1 MASWGDMMLDEDRKV
16 LTMTNADWWVYLRE
30 YINTYQPRRDVIKA
44 MIWVDKVDKMRA
56 RLQCCTDVCRALPD
70 PEEDM
75 YRLWLNMVSEPEKYG
90 DDIVDVLEMEKK
102 LMLTSKR
109 WRVAAYWSRAQYAL
123 NDAEEEAQATKIQAA
138 WRGHQ
143 VRDTQEKLNCGFCL
157 ARKISPC
164 YYNGNWICY
173 DCVDDAD
180 QMFYDSAADAD
191 WVPCECCGTDIH
203 ASHEGDYRDG
213 FFCCY
218 ECASGSVVVTS
229 WS

>member
-1 MASWGDMMLDEDRKV
+1 MASWGDMMLDEDRAV
-16 LTMTNADWWVYLRE
+16 LTMTNADWWVYLRT
-30 YINTYQPRRDVIKA
+30 YINTFKGPVIKA

-56 RLQCCTDVCRALPD
+56 RLSSRTDVCRALPD

-90 DDIVDVLEMEKK
+90 DDIGDVLEMEKE

-123 NDAEEEAQATKIQAA
+123 NDAKEEEQATKIQAA
-138 WRGHQ
+138 WRGHL
-143 VRDTQEKLNCGFCL
+143 VRDSQEKLNCGFCL

-164 YYNGNWICY
+164 YYDGNWICY
-173 DCVDDAD
+173 ECAED
-180 QMFYDSAADAD
+180 MD
-191 WVPCECCGTDIH
+191 WVPCEGCDEDVYYKNEN
-203 ASHEGDYRDG
+203 AYREG
-213 FFCCY
+213 FFCSR
-218 ECASGSVVVTS
+218 ECATGVIKFTA